1 MNCTEYVLS
10 LQNQLDGI
18 AGEFPEAEHHLRACA
33 SCRELHRGA
42 QRLLAGIHADTVP
55 VSSSDLSR
63 TIYRQV
69 LADMRRRRW
78 QNRLI
83 VSAAAAAVLIALLSG
98 WSHFRSGPAMPPVA
112 IDQNRPPSLRQSVEQ
127 ASYAVAAMT
136 KRATDETLDQSRF
149 FMQVAL
155 PTRHTLV
162 AEEPIVLREPPLEP
176 LRAVQ
181 HGVSDGFEPVT
192 TSARRAVNLFWHEKP
207 SSPKENM

>member
-18 AGEFPEAEHHLRACA
+18 AGDATEAEHHLHDCP
-33 SCRELHRGA
+33 SCRELHRSA

-55 VSSSDLSR
+55 VSRSDLSL
-63 TIYRQV
+63 TISRRV

-78 QNRLI
+78 QNRLV
-83 VSAAAAAVLIALLSG
+83 VSAAAAVVLIALFTG
-98 WSHFRSGPAMPPVA
+98 WSHFRTGPAMPPVA
-112 IDQNRPPSLRQSVEQ
+112 VDQTRPPSLRQSVEQ
-127 ASYAVAAMT
+127 AGYAVAAMT

-162 AEEPIVLREPPLEP
+162 EDEPIVLREPPLEP

-192 TSARRAVNLFWHEKP
+192 TSARRAVNLFWKEKP
-207 SSPKENM
+207 TPKENM